1 MPQRPALGAAPRSWG
16 EELSATF
23 RLALPLILAQLTQT
37 AIYSTDVLMLGW
49 LGPDALAASA
59 LGVNLF
65 FIFNFTGLG
74 LVSAAAPLIAAAI
87 GERRHA
93 VRDVR
98 RSFRSAMHTC
108 LIYCV
113 PAWLILWQCEA
124 ILRLFGQD
132 PALSQQAG
140 QFIRILQWS
149 LLPNLL
155 IIVFRTLLTALE
167 RPGVTFAVMLAGL
180 AVNATLNWMLIFGH
194 WGAPALGLVG
204 SAIASLSTT
213 CLMAFALGL
222 FIALHPRVRRYH
234 LFGHAQRIDRARL
247 GAIFRIGSPIAMTLA
262 FEVSVFGAAVYFMGW
277 IDTAS
282 VAAHAIALQISSIAF
297 MVPLGLSQ
305 ATVIRVGMAYGAGNP
320 AWVRLAGRVSLGIA
334 LAFMTLSATT
344 MWLFPRELAG
354 FFLDSTRPNSAAVL
368 DLAVRF
374 LAIAALFQLADG
386 AQVIGSAMLRGLQD
400 TRVPMLFALFGYW
413 VVGLGSG
420 YFLAFSHAWRGVGIW
435 TGLAIGLGVVAVL
448 MIARWSMRERIGL
461 VPIAAR

>member
-1 MPQRPALGAAPRSWG
+1 M
-16 EELSATF
+16 
-23 RLALPLILAQLTQT
+23 
-37 AIYSTDVLMLGW
+37 
-49 LGPDALAASA
+49 
-59 LGVNLF
+59 
-65 FIFNFTGLG
+65 
-74 LVSAAAPLIAAAI
+74 
-87 GERRHA
+87 A
-93 VRDVR
+93 V
-98 RSFRSAMHTC
+98 
-108 LIYCV
+108 
-113 PAWLILWQCEA
+113 
-124 ILRLFGQD
+124 
-132 PALSQQAG
+132 
-140 QFIRILQWS
+140 
-149 LLPNLL
+149 
-155 IIVFRTLLTALE
+155 
-167 RPGVTFAVMLAGL
+167 
-180 AVNATLNWMLIFGH
+180 
-194 WGAPALGLVG
+194 
-204 SAIASLSTT
+204 
-213 CLMAFALGL
+213 ALGL

-234 LFGHAQRIDRARL
+234 LFGHVQRIDRARL

-320 AWVRLAGRVSLGIA
+320 AWVALAGRVSLGIA

-354 FFLDSTRPNSAAVL
+354 VFLDSSRPNSAAVL

-420 YFLAFSHAWRGVGIW
+420 YFLAFRYEWRGVGIW
-435 TGLAIGLGVVAVL
+435 TGLALGLGIVAVL

-461 VPIAAR
+461 VPVPSR